1 MTRPLTLGLSVITI
15 ACGGGS
21 RPDTPAAGGDAS
33 VKGLIGASV
42 QVTFAAAV
50 GALTEIPLEPKLVQ
64 EATGQIE
71 TEYFDLTPH
80 RWEAERYPPV
90 ERAVRLLITVAPD
103 TLGRG
108 SRVSIR
114 TVYQPSMGTYVRGR
128 ATERLVPRD
137 HPGAAFAQEVLDRI
151 EQRAIGR
158 GRSD

>member
-1 MTRPLTLGLSVITI
+1 MRHAIAVVLALVPLACAGGTRT
-15 ACGGGS
+15 GS
-21 RPDTPAAGGDAS
+21 AATSGDAS

-50 GALTEIPLEPKLVQ
+50 GALTEIPLEPKVVD
-64 EATGQIE
+64 EATGLVE

-90 ERAVRLLITVAPD
+90 ERVVRLVITVAPD

-108 SRVSIR
+108 ARVAVR
-114 TVYQPSMGTYVRGR
+114 TLYQPALGDYVRGR

-137 HPGAAFAQEVLDRI
+137 HPGVTFAQEVLDRI
-151 EQRAIGR
+151 ERRAMGR
-158 GRSD
+158 GR